1 MSQEKAERKRY
12 EEDLKLKTAEE
23 PGVKKVQNRHMGQK
37 NSVSQEV
44 APQSVQ
50 ESGEIYT
57 EQQKRNILCRQIL
70 RNCQN
75 ELYGAFPYL
84 DAAFASLSFS
94 ESKAT
99 GTIGTDG
106 QQLLYSTDFLIKTYG
121 TRPLTV
127 RRGYLHILLHCLY
140 LHPFYKGIFGIRAFP
155 DRALWNLACD
165 MWVEYIIEKEQ
176 EGSLMLPGHPVREKC
191 FWMMKNQPLSTE
203 RLYQMLVHNRFPF
216 TREELERAF
225 TFDDHRLWEKER
237 EESMLQA
244 LMRQWA
250 SLKMRTGQKI
260 QQHQSRA
267 GTQRGSA
274 AEEMEAV
281 RSERFDYRRYLSRF
295 AILREEVEL
304 DTESFDYIFYHL
316 GMERYGNIPL
326 IEPLEYKE
334 VHRLEELVIAI
345 DTSSSCSRER
355 VQGFLEETYQILSQ
369 RENFFRKMKV
379 YLIQCDCY
387 VQDVKIIHSEEE
399 WKSYS
404 KNIKIQGRGG
414 TDFRPVF
421 RFIKEQQEKKEIQDL
436 KALIYF
442 TDGDGIYP
450 KEKPDYETAFVFLGD
465 AARTELVPG
474 WAQKLVVPM

>member
-1 MSQEKAERKRY
+1 MRRKTFLCEQGQAKGPAHGR
-12 EEDLKLKTAEE
+12 
-23 PGVKKVQNRHMGQK
+23 RMGEYV
-37 NSVSQEV
+37 VSQETKDEK
-44 APQSVQ
+44 SW
-50 ESGEIYT
+50 GE
-57 EQQKRNILCRQIL
+57 EARQKKEEPERERQQILCRQIL
-70 RNCQN
+70 YHCQN

-84 DAAFASLSFS
+84 DVAFARLSFS
-94 ESKAT
+94 ESQET
-99 GTIGTDG
+99 ETIGTDG
-106 QQLLYSTDFLIKTYG
+106 EQLLYSRDFLIRTYG
-121 TRPLTV
+121 VSPLTV
-127 RRGYLHILLHCLY
+127 RRGYLHILLHCLF
-140 LHPFYKGIFGIRAFP
+140 LHPFYRQIFGSQTFP
-155 DRALWNLACD
+155 DRELWDLACD
-165 MWVEYIIEKEQ
+165 MWVGYTIEKLQ
-176 EGSLMLPGHPVREKC
+176 EGRLMLPVHPVREKC
-191 FWMMKNQPLSTE
+191 FWLMKDQPLSLQ
-203 RLYQMLVHNRFPF
+203 RLYQMLEHHRFPF
-216 TREELERAF
+216 TREEMREAF
-225 TFDDHRLWEKER
+225 AFDDHRLWERKGEEER
-237 EESMLQA
+237 LQE

-267 GTQRGSA
+267 GRQKGSA
-274 AEEMEAV
+274 REELEAAK
-281 RSERFDYRRYLSRF
+281 SERFDYRRYLSRF

-304 DTESFDYIFYHL
+304 DMESFDYIFYDL

-369 RENFFRKMKV
+369 RENFFRKMNV

-399 WKSYS
+399 WRSYS

-421 RFIKEQQEKKEIQDL
+421 RYIKEQQEKKEIRNL

-450 KEKPDYETAFVFLGD
+450 KDKPDHETAFVFLGNG
-465 AARTELVPG
+465 ARTELVPD
-474 WAQKLVVPM
+474 WAQKLVIPV